1 MMENVSIS
9 DDDLRVVFAKCADEI
24 TSDDAQIQLG
34 TVGDMLR
41 ATSDY
46 LNQNIVGL
54 DVTVIT
60 LLLEELN
67 NIKNGNEAKFIKSA
81 VAGGGRPL
89 HAGKNARQAALCAAI
104 QILCNSGIK
113 KKQAV
118 EQVAEWSG
126 VGAKQLDNLRADFM
140 KGNKSRDATALVERW
155 VKQQKEQNLDPD
167 QHARSLIEAALK
179 IGE

>member
-1 MMENVSIS
+1 MMEHDTIS
-9 DDDLRVVFAKCADEI
+9 EDDVRAAFAKCAVEI
-24 TSDDAQIQLG
+24 KSEDAQVQLG

-41 ATSDY
+41 VTSDY
-46 LNQNIVGL
+46 LCQNIVGL
-54 DVTVIT
+54 DVKVIT
-60 LLLEELN
+60 ALLEELN

-81 VAGGGRPL
+81 GAGSGRPL
-89 HAGKNARQAALCAAI
+89 NAGKNTRQAALCAAI

-126 VGAKQLDNLRADFM
+126 VGAKQLGNLRADFM
-140 KGNKSRDATALVERW
+140 KGNKSRDATALFEGW
-155 VKQQKEQNLDPD
+155 VKQQKEQNLDSD
-167 QHARSLIEAALK
+167 QYARSLIEAALK

>member
-24 TSDDAQIQLG
+24 TSDDAQVKLG

-41 ATSDY
+41 VTSDY

-67 NIKNGNEAKFIKSA
+67 NIKNGNEARFIKSA

-89 HAGKNARQAALCAAI
+89 HAGKNTRQAALCGAI

-113 KKQAV
+113 KKKAV

-126 VGAKQLDNLRADFM
+126 VGAKRLDNLRADFM
-140 KGNKSRDATALVERW
+140 KDNKSRDATALMKGWVE
-155 VKQQKEQNLDPD
+155 QQKEQNLDPD
-167 QHARSLIEAALK
+167 QRARSLVEVALK

>member
-1 MMENVSIS
+1 MMEHDTVS
-9 DDDLRVVFAKCADEI
+9 DDDVRAAFAKCADEI
-24 TSDDAQIQLG
+24 ISDDAQVQLG

-41 ATSDY
+41 VTSDY

-67 NIKNGNEAKFIKSA
+67 NISNGNEAKFIKSKL
-81 VAGGGRPL
+81 AGGGRPI

-104 QILCNSGIK
+104 QILCDSGIK

-140 KGNKSRDATALVERW
+140 KGNKSRDATALVKAW
-155 VKQQKEQNLDPD
+155 VEQQKKQNLDPD
-167 QHARSLIEAALK
+167 QHARSLVEVALK

>member
-1 MMENVSIS
+1 MERASIC
-9 DDDLRVVFAKCADEI
+9 DDDVRAAFAKCADEI
-24 TSDDAQIQLG
+24 TSDDAQVQLG

-41 ATSDY
+41 MTSDY

-54 DVTVIT
+54 DLTVIT

-89 HAGKNARQAALCAAI
+89 HAGKNTRQAALCAAI

-118 EQVAEWSG
+118 DQVAEWSG

-140 KGNKSRDATALVERW
+140 KGNKSRDATALLERW
-155 VKQQKEQNLDPD
+155 VKQQKEQNLDSD
-167 QHARSLIEAALK
+167 QHAKSLIETALK

>member
-9 DDDLRVVFAKCADEI
+9 DDDLIAVFAKCADEI

-89 HAGKNARQAALCAAI
+89 HAGKNAR
-104 QILCNSGIK
+104 
-113 KKQAV
+113 
-118 EQVAEWSG
+118 
-126 VGAKQLDNLRADFM
+126 
-140 KGNKSRDATALVERW
+140 
-155 VKQQKEQNLDPD
+155 
-167 QHARSLIEAALK
+167 
-179 IGE
+179 